1 MDENC
6 TIAQHKY
13 KQQFPPNTKHSAKNF
28 RVSRMSKYRTSP
40 FSQANTHCIPNS
52 ETRIV
57 SQLHQ
62 QVLYPKFT
70 KSSPFQFRFLIEKTI
85 DSTLTPFF
93 SRALFCT
100 NFEGGAID
108 LQPPLFFA
116 LSFRQLFS
124 PSAYFLTK
132 CFFRRMEKKHIRQR
146 ERDMYMLCILQRVRF
161 DYLIGL
167 VCF

>member
-108 LQPPLFFA
+108 LQPPLFFRSKLLLA
-116 LSFRQLFS
+116 FFSIRLFS
-124 PSAYFLTK
+124 YKMFFSQDGEKAHTLAGAGYVYAMYFI
-132 CFFRRMEKKHIRQR
+132 EGEI
-146 ERDMYMLCILQRVRF
+146 
-161 DYLIGL
+161 
-167 VCF
+167 